1 MASVFEES
9 FVFFTPVSTK
19 GDSHTI
25 YIRTLL
31 STFYPFY

>member
-1 MASVFEES
+1 MASVFEKS

-19 GDSHTI
+19 GNSYAI